1 MFLFKWTECLDT
13 AREREIER
21 MCFETVIVVFVCVL
35 LVALLCQCQ
44 RECVL
49 VKVTLKHYVRTFAG
63 VSESGS
69 AWGELDLCNAKFLFL
84 FTFISIKI
92 MSSRFTAH
100 LIFVIFCIF
109 FLPAR
114 TNINS
119 CKNFHDFFVLL
130 LHSYKEGYKDL
141 KFCVINE
148 CVFFP
153 VVIHSIKILVFLHTS
168 FFKFKFD
175 LIR

>member
-1 MFLFKWTECLDT
+1 MLRQKRTAAFWTNFFCLFLFKWTECLDT

-69 AWGELDLCNAKFLFL
+69 A
-84 FTFISIKI
+84 
-92 MSSRFTAH
+92 
-100 LIFVIFCIF
+100 
-109 FLPAR
+109 
-114 TNINS
+114 
-119 CKNFHDFFVLL
+119 
-130 LHSYKEGYKDL
+130 
-141 KFCVINE
+141 
-148 CVFFP
+148 
-153 VVIHSIKILVFLHTS
+153 
-168 FFKFKFD
+168 
-175 LIR
+175 

>member
-1 MFLFKWTECLDT
+1 MPRYCARKRDRKNVFLK
-13 AREREIER
+13 RY
-21 MCFETVIVVFVCVL
+21 IVVFVFVL
-35 LVALLCQCQ
+35 LVALLCQCHC
-44 RECVL
+44 ECVL

-84 FTFISIKI
+84 FTFTSIKI

-119 CKNFHDFFVLL
+119 CKNFHDFFL
-130 LHSYKEGYKDL
+130 
-141 KFCVINE
+141 FCFYIL
-148 CVFFP
+148 
-153 VVIHSIKILVFLHTS
+153 IKRDIKTWNFV
-168 FFKFKFD
+168 
-175 LIR
+175 